1 MIRDITIGQY
11 YLTDSVIHKLDPRVK
26 VVCTFAYIISLFCF
40 NQLSGYI
47 IAAVFFLCVIKLS
60 KVPFKFVV
68 RGIKPVLFM
77 LVFTAMLNLFW
88 TSGGNVI
95 VKFGIITITEEGI
108 ERTVFMA
115 LRLIF
120 LIIGS
125 SIMTLTTTPNQLTD
139 AIEKLLKPLNRV
151 KVPVHEVAMMM
162 SIALRFIPILVEET
176 DKILKDEKKFVGIY
190 PEAAL
195 WPYYTKIRKFKPGA
209 FHFAVKDDVP
219 IIPVVINFRAP
230 RGIQKWFNMKVRYV
244 TVHIGKPIYANKD
257 LPFNESVAELME
269 RSHNI
274 MVRMNHWF
282 KVIDEGKVQAQ
293 EKLNDDII

>member
-1 MIRDITIGQY
+1 MAKRYDYEKLQSEGISDDFHVDGERDESKLSNVEIDKNYKFRIKNPIAKFFANLFYCFAALVIPFIVYLAHGVRFRGRRNLRSLKNTGAVAITNHVLYLDCMMIAQ
-11 YLTDSVIHKLDPRVK
+11 
-26 VVCTFAYIISLFCF
+26 
-40 NQLSGYI
+40 
-47 IAAVFFLCVIKLS
+47 AVFPKKLYFQVLENNM
-60 KVPFKFVV
+60 KLPGV
-68 RGIKPVLFM
+68 RFFM
-77 LVFTAMLNLFW
+77 KACGCMPIPRKQ
-88 TSGGNVI
+88 SA
-95 VKFGIITITEEGI
+95 K
-108 ERTVFMA
+108 
-115 LRLIF
+115 
-120 LIIGS
+120 
-125 SIMTLTTTPNQLTD
+125 
-139 AIEKLLKPLNRV
+139 RV
-151 KVPVHEVAMMM
+151 Y
-162 SIALRFIPILVEET
+162 VEET

-219 IIPVVINFRAP
+219 IIPVIINFRAP

-257 LPFNESVAELME
+257 LPFNESVTELME

>member
-11 YLTDSVIHKLDPRVK
+11 YASDSVIHKLDPRVK

-47 IAAVFFLCVIKLS
+47 IAAVFFWCIIKLS
-60 KVPFKFVV
+60 KVPFKFVI
-68 RGIKPVLFM
+68 RGIKPILFM

-88 TSGGNVI
+88 TSGGNVL

-115 LRLIF
+115 LRLVF

-125 SIMTLTTTPNQLTD
+125 SIMTLATTPNQLTD

-176 DKILKDEKKFVGIY
+176 DKIMKAQL
-190 PEAAL
+190 A
-195 WPYYTKIRKFKPGA
+195 RGA
-209 FHFAVKDDVP
+209 DFESGNIFRRIKSMAP
-219 IIPVVINFRAP
+219 IIIPLFVSAARRDRKSVV
-230 RGIQKWFNMKVRYV
+230 
-244 TVHIGKPIYANKD
+244 
-257 LPFNESVAELME
+257 
-269 RSHNI
+269 
-274 MVRMNHWF
+274 
-282 KVIDEGKVQAQ
+282 
-293 EKLNDDII
+293 